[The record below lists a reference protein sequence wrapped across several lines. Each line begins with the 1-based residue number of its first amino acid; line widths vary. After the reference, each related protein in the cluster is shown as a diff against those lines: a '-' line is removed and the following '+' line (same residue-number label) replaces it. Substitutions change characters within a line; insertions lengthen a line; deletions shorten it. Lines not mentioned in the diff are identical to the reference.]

1 MKKGKKMAGQ
11 YGSEVVTTRNLK
23 LVRVDLEDNLLLIGG
38 AVPGP
43 NGAFVIVRETNM
55 KR

>member
-11 YGSEVVTTRNLK
+11 YGNEQITARNLQ
-23 LVRVDLEDNLLLIGG
+23 LVRVDLDDNLILIGG

-43 NGAFVIVRETNM
+43 NGAFVVIRETNM

>member
-1 MKKGKKMAGQ
+1 
-11 YGSEVVTTRNLK
+11 
-23 LVRVDLEDNLLLIGG
+23 LLLIGG

>member
-11 YGSEVVTTRNLK
+11 YGSEQVTARNLR
-23 LVRVDLEDNLLLIGG
+23 LVRVDLDDNLLLIGG

-43 NGAFVIVRETNM
+43 NGAFVVVRETNM